1 MKLYFY
7 RLPRRKNEQR
17 ERERDS
23 HNEGAGPKEGGQTD
37 EGTAWGKAGGWR
49 WLGAGTG
56 RCEGDIHHPPTP
68 RLQMQTGSRNQ
79 VTGGAAG
86 LD

>member
-1 MKLYFY
+1 MKGQPGG
-7 RLPRRKNEQR
+7 RWGCRGGVWEAGVGG
-17 ERERDS
+17 
-23 HNEGAGPKEGGQTD
+23 GA
-37 EGTAWGKAGGWR
+37 
-49 WLGAGTG
+49 G

-68 RLQMQTGSRNQ
+68 RLQTQTGSRNQ